1 MARNPDH
8 TWPVP
13 SWAQARDCEALY
25 GRAVAEATWG
35 IGYYRDEPSSLKG
48 EDHERRIADLERA
61 ANQLFALAAMRQAQK
76 QEAKASPIQRGG
88 KKPWKPADGLAS
100 REV

>member
-1 MARNPDH
+1 MYSHPGGYG
-8 TWPVP
+8 VP
-13 SWAQARDCEALY
+13 WWAQARDCEALY

-61 ANQLFALAAMRQAQK
+61 VNKLFALAAMRQSEFRTRRK
-76 QEAKASPIQRGG
+76 VRG
-88 KKPWKPADGLAS
+88 
-100 REV
+100 EY